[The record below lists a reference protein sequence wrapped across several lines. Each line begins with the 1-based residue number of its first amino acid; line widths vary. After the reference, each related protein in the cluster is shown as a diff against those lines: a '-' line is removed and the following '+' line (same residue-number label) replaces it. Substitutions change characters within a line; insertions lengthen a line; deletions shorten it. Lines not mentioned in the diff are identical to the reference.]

1 MKTTAKILLCWSKRR
16 SKSIAEA
23 WARLLPLVI
32 KDIQPIVSTEFQ
44 KGKDWPVLLRRDL
57 TESRAGIVFL
67 TPENVDAPWIH
78 FEAGALATAVQSDG
92 GIFTYIYGFDPGQLN
107 GPLGSYQSTIATRD
121 DTRKTIAGSGTLIF
135 GIKTPDLAR
144 KRQIMM

>member
-1 MKTTAKILLCWSKRR
+1 MKTTAKIFLCWSKRR

-92 GIFTYIYGFDPGQLN
+92 AYSPISTVSTPVSSMALWVPINRRSRQGTIQGR
-107 GPLGSYQSTIATRD
+107 QS
-121 DTRKTIAGSGTLIF
+121 LEV
-135 GIKTPDLAR
+135 AR
-144 KRQIMM
+144 